1 MRSPDA
7 LRPAAGAALRL
18 RCAGLRVCGRRTRER
33 VERAT
38 RARLLDAAARE
49 FGRVGLERANID
61 SISLAAGYA
70 KGTVYNYFASKEE
83 LFLAVVEEASA
94 RAAASAAVPAGASAR
109 ERLRATL
116 AAFCTWA
123 SEHEPFARVL
133 VRECLMGTP
142 TLHVRV
148 INAEAPFI
156 DELTAILAEGA
167 RRRQLRSDLPAEQ
180 LALAIAGLT
189 DLALA
194 QHWTTG
200 DSEPPLEEIPEL
212 VLRVVLDGRAHRTS
226 PTSGRRPA
234 RAERARTRRS

>member
-1 MRSPDA
+1 MS
-7 LRPAAGAALRL
+7 
-18 RCAGLRVCGRRTRER
+18 RVTTKTKE
-33 VERAT
+33 AT
-38 RARLLDAAARE
+38 RAGLLDAAARE

-61 SISLAAGYA
+61 AISVAAGYA
-70 KGTVYNYFASKEE
+70 KGTVYNYFASKED

-94 RAAASAAVPAGASAR
+94 QAAAAAAAAPEAPAR

-116 AAFCTWA
+116 AAFCAWA
-123 SEHEPFARVL
+123 SEHEAFARVL

-142 TLHVRV
+142 TLHARV
-148 INAEAPFI
+148 INAEAPFT

-167 RRRQLRSDLPAEQ
+167 RRRQLRTDLPAEQ

-200 DSEPPLEEIPEL
+200 GSEPTLEEIPEL
-212 VLRVVLDGRAHRTS
+212 VLRVVLDGQSQRTS
-226 PTSGRRPA
+226 SATGRRSSQ
-234 RAERARTRRS
+234 AERSRVPRRSSRP